1 MSHTMRPH
9 TTPSFPLRAN
19 QLAQATLA
27 TAALIM
33 LAACGGGG
41 TTSDNGATTTTTV
54 SNNGAV
60 QTGLRALPADFSSRA
75 AVSYSPYRTANKST
89 ETVTD
94 DNVLQDLQLMS
105 AAGIGI
111 IRLFDSST
119 EVSSRVLRLIQAST
133 NPKLDLKVQLG
144 AYVNTFEYWGQSAAT
159 QATIQAGNN
168 AEIARCVA
176 LANSYPDIVE
186 AVSVGNE
193 TMVGWS
199 SVPISTQQMAI
210 YLKTVRSQVSQPVT
224 TDDDWGFYSGTNLHH
239 PAVSNT
245 ADVLAQIDYV
255 SMHSYASTGVLFDLF
270 DWRQQSAASGS
281 ARATA
286 MMNAAMAKTQADYS
300 AVRSWLS
307 HSGKAQ
313 LPISV
318 GETGW
323 KAADSNSSTGQ
334 YRYTASP
341 VNQAMYYSQLANWK
355 SSANA
360 PTNVFYFE
368 AFDEPWKGGD
378 DKWGLFNVSRQ
389 ARYSIQSKYA
399 NGAAVTGGQTWN
411 YEYKSGSVAYTSADA
426 LYFTPP
432 STNTAVASSQFLIY
446 GDTLA
451 TGATK
456 AAQYWT
462 NPVTVNGLWFDPY
475 DSGVAYSELTGAAS
489 PDTGNYLQFAP
500 AATLGTSGGYGWG
513 VLSHPHTENPPAT
526 TYNGYTSQNLSAFS
540 GGHLNF
546 YVKTNGYP
554 GKIQVGISTD
564 SAQGVTQN
572 FLVSLDSASGSYG
585 YCTTNQWCKVSIP
598 LSALTAIPS
607 GTTPPTAPTSPDWSR
622 VIAPFILQDVFSQTG
637 KTVGSSAVNNLPAIY
652 IDGISFS
659 QQ

>member
-1 MSHTMRPH
+1 MRSHKIL
-9 TTPSFPLRAN
+9 SFPFNAN

-27 TAALIM
+27 TASMLM

-41 TTSDNGATTTTTV
+41 TTSDNGSTTTTTV
-54 SNNGAV
+54 SNSGVV
-60 QTGLRALPADFSSRA
+60 QSGLRALPADFSTRA
-75 AVSYSPYRTANKST
+75 AVNYSPYRTGNTST

-94 DNVLQDLQLMS
+94 ANVLQDLNLMA
-105 AAGIGI
+105 AAGIGLV
-111 IRLFDSST
+111 RLFGSST
-119 EVSSRVLRLIQAST
+119 EVSARVLRLIQANS
-133 NPKLDLKVQLG
+133 LDLKVQLG
-144 AYVNTFEYWGQSAAT
+144 AYVNTFEYWGQSAST

-168 AEIARCVA
+168 DELARCVA
-176 LANSYPDIVE
+176 LANSYPTIVE

-199 SVPISTQQMAI
+199 PTPISTRQMAI
-210 YLKTVRSQVSQPVT
+210 YLKTVRNQVTQPVT
-224 TDDDWGFYSGTNLHH
+224 SDDDWGFYSGTNLHH
-239 PAVSNT
+239 PAVNNT

-270 DWRQQSAASGS
+270 DWRQLSATAGS
-281 ARATA
+281 ARTAA

-307 HSGKAQ
+307 YSGKAK

-323 KAADSNSSTGQ
+323 KAADSGGSNGQ
-334 YRYTASP
+334 YRYTANP
-341 VNQAMYYSQLANWK
+341 VNQAMYYSQLASWK

-378 DKWGLFNVSRQ
+378 DKWGLFNVNRQ
-389 ARYSIQSKYA
+389 ARYSIQSKYT

-426 LYFTPP
+426 LYFTSP
-432 STNTAVASSQFLIY
+432 STNTAVAASQYIIY
-446 GDTLA
+446 ADTVP
-451 TGATK
+451 TGASK
-456 AAQYWT
+456 APQYWT
-462 NPVTVNGLWFDPY
+462 NPATVNGLWFDPY
-475 DSGVAYSELTGAAS
+475 DSGVAYAELTTAAS
-489 PDTGNYLQFAP
+489 LDTGNYLQFAP
-500 AATLGTSGGYGWG
+500 SATLGTSSAYGWG
-513 VLSHPHTENPPAT
+513 VLNHPHTESPPAA
-526 TYNGYTSQNLSAFS
+526 TYNGYTTQNLSAFS

-554 GKIQVGISTD
+554 GKIQVGVSTD

-572 FLVSLDSASGSYG
+572 FLVTLDSSIGSYG

-607 GTTPPTAPTSPDWSR
+607 STTAPTAPSGPDWSR
-622 VIAPFILQDVFSQTG
+622 VVAPFILQDVFSQTG
-637 KTVGSSAVNNLPAIY
+637 KTVGSSAVNNLPAIL
-652 IDGISFS
+652 IDGIYFS